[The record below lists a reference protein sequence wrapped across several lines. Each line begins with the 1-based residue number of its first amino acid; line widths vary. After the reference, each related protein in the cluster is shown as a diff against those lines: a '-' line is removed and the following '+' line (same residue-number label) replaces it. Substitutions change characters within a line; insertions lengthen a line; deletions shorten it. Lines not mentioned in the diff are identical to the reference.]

1 MRKCLKFFMGSLAL
15 VCVIAISIFYKSE
28 KSIKLEEIK
37 KMKVEAIM
45 IGNTFATYENFER
58 NLDINYFYSLNS
70 NTLYSKIEDEI
81 GRPNGEMGSGL
92 VRPYYKVGDQYIVMS
107 FSLNKSGEYD
117 KLSQMSIYT
126 DKEYIGD
133 IPME

>member
-1 MRKCLKFFMGSLAL
+1 
-15 VCVIAISIFYKSE
+15 
-28 KSIKLEEIK
+28 
-37 KMKVEAIM
+37 
-45 IGNTFATYENFER
+45 
-58 NLDINYFYSLNS
+58 
-70 NTLYSKIEDEI
+70 
-81 GRPNGEMGSGL
+81 
-92 VRPYYKVGDQYIVMS
+92 MS